1 MNIYTSYFAQLKNF
15 PSNFVTV
22 SICGWPP
29 KWYNGLRYKKVAPS
43 WSILEEYKNN
53 PDIEKYTN
61 RFNKEIL
68 SKISPQD
75 FINDIKK
82 ITNNAENV
90 ILLCYEKPSDFCHRH
105 LVAEW
110 INNNTDIKIK
120 ELEYPISGR

>member
-29 KWYNGLRYKKVAPS
+29 KWYNGLG
-43 WSILEEYKNN
+43 YKNN

-90 ILLCYEKPSDFCHRH
+90 VLLCYEKPSDFCHRH

-110 INNNTDIKIK
+110 INDNTDIKIK